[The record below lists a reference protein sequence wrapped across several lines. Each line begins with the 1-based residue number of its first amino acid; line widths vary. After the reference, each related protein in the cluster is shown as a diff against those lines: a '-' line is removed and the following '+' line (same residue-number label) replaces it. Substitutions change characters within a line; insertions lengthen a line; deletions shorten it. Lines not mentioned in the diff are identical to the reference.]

1 LKKEGLEVGVQLQN
15 NWKIKSLFVSK
26 EAWIESKKTYSGIAI
41 IWVQMGGTFSLDIFL
56 KEKVTINC
64 FVLVYFHGWSRKWHE
79 RKKVEEESDSCLS

>member
-1 LKKEGLEVGVQLQN
+1 M
-15 NWKIKSLFVSK
+15 SLFVSK
-26 EAWIESKKTYSGIAI
+26 KAWIESRKTYSGIAI
-41 IWVQMGGTFSLDIFL
+41 IWVQMGGTFSLDIFSLDIFL